1 MTCFTR
7 QVKGDSLN
15 GVNMTSVVEPIGL
28 PREAVRGDGLVSV
41 AHAQIR
47 KLIISG
53 ELSPGDRVTV
63 RPLVSLLGLSPT
75 PIRTAL
81 AALERQ
87 GLLESREHRGFFVPQ
102 FSADDMLEIYE
113 LREALEVIAC
123 RRTVQSPSSPEIIDD
138 MAELLEQQRAL
149 VAAGDLEGYADLDV
163 RFHQLLWVGSGNKR
177 LVGVSENLFGQMRI
191 GNKISTQMPGR
202 PEASLSEHEA
212 IVMALRSG
220 DTRAAER
227 AVRSHI
233 RTAAKAV
240 SQLMSKDS

>member
-1 MTCFTR
+1 M
-7 QVKGDSLN
+7 S
-15 GVNMTSVVEPIGL
+15 SVVESTSL
-28 PREAVRGDGLVSV
+28 EREAVRGAGLVSV

-47 KLIISG
+47 KLILSG
-53 ELSPGDRVTV
+53 ELAPGDRVTV
-63 RPLVSLLGLSPT
+63 RPLVARLDLSPT

-102 FSADDMLEIYE
+102 FSADDLMEIYE

-123 RRTVQSPSSPEIIDD
+123 RRTVQSPSRLRVAAE
-138 MAELLEQQRAL
+138 MEELLEQQRTL
-149 VAAGDLEGYADLDV
+149 VADGDLAGYADLDV

-177 LVGVSENLFGQMRI
+177 LVGVADNLFGQMRI
-191 GNKISTQMPGR
+191 GNNISTRMPGR
-202 PEASLSEHEA
+202 PEASLHEHEA
-212 IVMALRSG
+212 IVEALRSG
-220 DTRAAER
+220 DARAAER

-240 SQLMSKDS
+240 SQLMSKES

>member
-1 MTCFTR
+1 M
-7 QVKGDSLN
+7 
-15 GVNMTSVVEPIGL
+15 
-28 PREAVRGDGLVSV
+28 RGDGLVSV
-41 AHAQIR
+41 AHTQIR
-47 KLIISG
+47 KMIISG

-87 GLLESREHRGFFVPQ
+87 GLLESRDHRGFFVPQ
-102 FSADDMLEIYE
+102 FSAEDLLEIYE
-113 LREALEVIAC
+113 LREALEVLAC
-123 RRTVQSPSSPEIIDD
+123 RRTVQSPSRLEIVEG
-138 MAELLEQQRAL
+138 MNQLLEEQRAL
-149 VAAGDLEGYADLDV
+149 VAQRDLVGYADLDV

-191 GNKISTQMPGR
+191 GNKISTRMPGR
-202 PEASLSEHEA
+202 PEASLREHEA
-212 IVMALRSG
+212 IVNALRSG

-227 AVRSHI
+227 AVRTHI

-240 SQLMSKDS
+240 SQLMSKES